1 MAEQVRENRQI
12 LPSAVFATAIASCT
26 MFPRILFIVLV
37 VNRELFLALLAPL
50 LLMTLVGFALAYLL
64 VKKSGS
70 QGSDVNVKDPFRI
83 IPALKFGAFFAFI
96 LVVSKLANI
105 YFGDAGIYAAGVV
118 SGLADV
124 DAIALTMAS
133 LAGSTL
139 ANNVAVTA
147 IILATVTNTLVKL
160 TITYIMGTR
169 EFGLQMAKIF
179 LPIILVGLA
188 TLLFI

>member
-1 MAEQVRENRQI
+1 
-12 LPSAVFATAIASCT
+12 
-26 MFPRILFIVLV
+26 
-37 VNRELFLALLAPL
+37 
-50 LLMTLVGFALAYLL
+50 
-64 VKKSGS
+64 
-70 QGSDVNVKDPFRI
+70 
-83 IPALKFGAFFAFI
+83 
-96 LVVSKLANI
+96 
-105 YFGDAGIYAAGVV
+105 
-118 SGLADV
+118 
-124 DAIALTMAS
+124 MAS